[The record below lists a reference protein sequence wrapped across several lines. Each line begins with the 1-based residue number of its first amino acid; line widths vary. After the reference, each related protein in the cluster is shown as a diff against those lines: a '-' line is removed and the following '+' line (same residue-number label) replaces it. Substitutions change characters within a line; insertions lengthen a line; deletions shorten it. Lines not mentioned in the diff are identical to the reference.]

1 MTWQSSRNSLNSTR
15 AGRFRGISPFNTRG
29 VGNPVPFSWNPFRF
43 RYVIAMFYAEFPH
56 VDCKISAK
64 IGWSNW
70 SCRVFKPPLMVTPYF
85 LIKSLNPMSVHVGGE
100 TAPRKV
106 VKSQLLMVENPPF
119 FHETH
124 WCFACE
130 ILHIWWALPIRTA
143 LWSNIHRCLPRS
155 QTPREDLAGK
165 RPGEWGVLGSGGSS
179 GSSTKLYI
187 DGPFRD
193 TGLRWPKMVED
204 GLSPNVWP
212 AN

>member
-1 MTWQSSRNSLNSTR
+1 MVLSGLQGHLNWDGGS
-15 AGRFRGISPFNTRG
+15 G
-29 VGNPVPFSWNPFRF
+29 
-43 RYVIAMFYAEFPH
+43 Y

-64 IGWSNW
+64 IGWSDW
-70 SCRVFKPPLMVTPYF
+70 SCRVSNPHWW
-85 LIKSLNPMSVHVGGE
+85 SLPISWLSHWIPCLFMSVGKPLP
-100 TAPRKV
+100 AKWW
-106 VKSQLLMVENPPF
+106 NPNCWWWKILHF

-143 LWSNIHRCLPRS
+143 LWSNIRRCLPRS